1 MNKIYKKIWNRS
13 RGCFVAVSEAMTAAS
28 QSSKAGVIIGTV
40 AFLTA
45 VGNNA
50 GATDITVTQS
60 QAVSGNYGQV
70 VIGGNLGTK

>member
-45 VGNNA
+45 A
-50 GATDITVTQS
+50 EITPEPR
-60 QAVSGNYGQV
+60 
-70 VIGGNLGTK
+70 I